1 MESISSSLLD
11 EANQVNYRVKYIV
24 EWENAID
31 TIENR
36 IFLNNGENANSEE
49 ITAMKALL
57 VRKIN
62 YGHRSYM
69 RPLYFGLLNVLEDIS
84 SDIS

>member
-11 EANQVNYRVKYIV
+11 EAGSVKYRVKYIL

-36 IFLNNGENANSEE
+36 IFLNNGEDGNSEE
-49 ITAMKALL
+49 ITAMKAML

-84 SDIS
+84 SDIN

>member
-11 EANQVNYRVKYIV
+11 EVRSLNHKAKCFL
-24 EWENAID
+24 EWEKAVD
-31 TIENR
+31 TIEDR
-36 IFLNNGENANSEE
+36 IMLNNGENSNTDE
-49 ITAMKALL
+49 INAMKALCI
-57 VRKIN
+57 RKIN